1 MNQDFGSQL
10 VFKRPTYESISSDI
24 DTILWSF
31 RLQKIRRFVRQKY
44 WKKESIDAEYADR
57 LEPVLRLET
66 VAEHSWTVADT
77 TLLLAPY
84 FPYINSE
91 RAIKL
96 AILHDKMEIITGDPS
111 PVGRDGTGKKAH
123 AFDLEKSQNKNERER
138 HALNLYLNILR
149 PEIRPEQ
156 QSLILESMAA
166 ESPESRLVK
175 GIDKL
180 QSTAFILLKKAG
192 NMEDKHIDFLINF
205 NKKNCNYFPPL
216 SGHYDELLSRI
227 LNKVSSYRG
236 ISRKRLDNE
245 INRRNSQLDLFPK
258 NSSHIYV
265 IPDSQDIEKAYLKS
279 ERINKLF
286 MLLDRLP
293 KASSAMEIYC
303 QISNTLN
310 SIEDDYFGVDSWNP
324 PRFYPPGNSTDR
336 MYPTSTDSMYPVP
349 EYGGVNAL
357 VGINEVAYISRYG
370 AVEIQKRD
378 KDNKFNELNI
388 YSEIIYVKSD
398 AYGDNV
404 WHIKNK

>member
-1 MNQDFGSQL
+1 MNQNFGSRL
-10 VFKRPTYESISSDI
+10 IFKRPTHDSINSDI
-24 DTILWSF
+24 DSILWSF
-31 RLQKIRRFVRQKY
+31 RLQKIRRFAKQKY

-96 AILHDKMEIITGDPS
+96 AVLHDKMEIITGDPS
-111 PVGRDGTGKKAH
+111 PVGRDGTGKNAH
-123 AFDLEKSQNKNERER
+123 AFNLEKYHEKNEQER
-138 HALNLYLNILR
+138 HALNLYLNIIR
-149 PEIRPEQ
+149 AEIRSEQ
-156 QSLILESMAA
+156 RSLILESMAA

-180 QSTAFILLKKAG
+180 QSTAFILIKKAG
-192 NMEDKHIDFLINF
+192 NMEDKHIDFLVNF
-205 NKKNCNYFPPL
+205 NKKNCSYFPPL

-227 LNKVSSYRG
+227 LNKVASYRE
-236 ISRKRLDNE
+236 ISRKKLNNE
-245 INRRNSQLDLFPK
+245 ISIRNSQLDLFPK
-258 NSSHIYV
+258 NSNNIYV
-265 IPDSQDIEKAYLKS
+265 ISDSQDVAEDYLKS
-279 ERINKLF
+279 ERISKLF
-286 MLLDRLP
+286 TLLDRLP

-310 SIEDDYFGVDSWNP
+310 SIEDDHFGVDSWNP

-349 EYGGVNAL
+349 GYGGVTAL
-357 VGINEVAYISRYG
+357 VGINEVAYVSRYG

-378 KDNKFNELNI
+378 KTNKFTELNI
-388 YSEIIYVKSD
+388 NSEIIYAKSD
-398 AYGDNV
+398 AYNDNV
-404 WHIKNK
+404 WCIKNK